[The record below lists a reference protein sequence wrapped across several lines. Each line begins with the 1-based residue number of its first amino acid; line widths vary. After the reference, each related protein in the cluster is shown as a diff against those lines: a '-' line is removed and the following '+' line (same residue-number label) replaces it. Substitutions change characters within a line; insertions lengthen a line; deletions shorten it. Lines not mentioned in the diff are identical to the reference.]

1 MKLNIASTIGYSC
14 FNFEYHSIKTEP
26 NLNNCVICYFLS
38 ITFLQRQS
46 LHFFCKAKRTILQDI
61 LATTAVTE
69 TGSSGFKWSK
79 TDTEGSWENIT
90 ITSFVWI
97 VCIFRKRSQAFMTFL
112 TTSTITSLCIC
123 NMQYASGHVH
133 ILKILKKSAVTI
145 ITLHL
150 LISMLT
156 WFSYTKV
163 VGIWCGA
170 SSLKNYSWKLFGL
183 QSI

>member
-1 MKLNIASTIGYSC
+1 MKLNIASTIGYFC
-14 FNFEYHSIKTEP
+14 FNLSIIGSIKTEP
-26 NLNNCVICYFLS
+26 KLSNCVIYYFLS
-38 ITFLQRQS
+38 ITFFQRQS

-61 LATTAVTE
+61 LATTAITE

-123 NMQYASGHVH
+123 NM
-133 ILKILKKSAVTI
+133 
-145 ITLHL
+145 HL
-150 LISMLT
+150 VMFI
-156 WFSYTKV
+156 F
-163 VGIWCGA
+163 CR
-170 SSLKNYSWKLFGL
+170 F
-183 QSI
+183 